1 MYITNFRKHKNE
13 KAIGILLAAVLF
25 MGISVSAITSVTE
38 GTTWT
43 RYGKVTTSDLGN
55 RARTTYQIQSSNIS
69 ALAAIHVPGLGW
81 KYKSISG
88 SSGSVYYDH
97 VFYGFDITGVHTH
110 GYEEAMIN

>member
-1 MYITNFRKHKNE
+1 MYIDNYGGTKMK
-13 KAIGILLAAVLF
+13 KVTGIFLAAVLF

-81 KYKSISG
+81 KYKSISE

-97 VFYGFDITGVHTH
+97 VFY
-110 GYEEAMIN
+110 

>member
-1 MYITNFRKHKNE
+1 MYINNFRKHKNE
-13 KAIGILLAAVLF
+13 KVTGIFLAALLF

-81 KYKSISG
+81 KYKTISG

-97 VFYGFDITGVHTH
+97 VFYGFDITAVHTH

>member
-1 MYITNFRKHKNE
+1 MKKVTDIFF
-13 KAIGILLAAVLF
+13 AAVLF

-43 RYGKVTTSDLGN
+43 RYGKVTTSDLGS